1 MKDMGRSRD
10 TLWTPLR
17 NREYRRLWLGQ
28 TMSDFANWLD
38 LIALGAVIVY
48 TWGYGPM
55 AMAWL
60 SVCIG
65 APWVAIGPLMGVL
78 SRRLPGKRVL
88 VACDVLRSLVLLG
101 LIWAP
106 NLEVLLVL
114 VFLKMSISS
123 VFDPVRQSAVKRLVD
138 EDLLAQASGLSQMS
152 VNLTKIAAPAVGG
165 VLFGWLGGWAPFAI
179 GAGLYAVSALVLAGL
194 PNWGGDAAVAAGKSG
209 DSGMLRE
216 LRGSWDHIVNRP
228 LLKAALLYIA
238 AIFFLI
244 FLYDGLIV
252 VLAQEAG
259 MSESLYGMM
268 IGAVG
273 AGSVAGAA
281 ASGHWSGWRKRPL
294 AMMSAAGAVAGALV
308 ALLGAGAAGYLPTPL
323 WLWLPLCALLGFV
336 GALNATPFGYILQTE
351 TTDETIGPVSALSNA
366 LQAGSML
373 IAPVLGAIT
382 ASRLSAGVVFVT
394 AGILMTALALLFR
407 GASLPRSSAPAS
419 EQAPGP
425 EAA

>member
-1 MKDMGRSRD
+1 MGRSRD
-10 TLWTPLR
+10 ALWSPLR
-17 NREYRRLWLGQ
+17 NRGYRRLWLGQ

-38 LIALGAVIVY
+38 MIALGAVIVY

-65 APWVAIGPLMGVL
+65 VPWVAIGPLMSVL

-88 VACDVLRSLVLLG
+88 VVCDVLRSLVLMG

-138 EDLLAQASGLSQMS
+138 EEELAQASGLSQMS

-165 VLFGWLGGWAPFAI
+165 LLFGWLGGWAPFAI
-179 GAGLYAVSALVLAGL
+179 GAALYAVSALVLGRL
-194 PNWGGDAAVAAGKSG
+194 PSWGKDAAAAKKSG

-216 LRGSWDHIVNRP
+216 LRGSWDHIASRP

-281 ASGHWSGWRKRPL
+281 ASGCFRGWRKRPL
-294 AMMSAAGAVAGALV
+294 AMMSAAGAVAGLLV
-308 ALLGAGAAGYLPTPL
+308 ALLGAGAAGYVPTPM

-336 GALNATPFGYILQTE
+336 GSLNATPFGYILQRE
-351 TTDETIGPVSALSNA
+351 TTEETIGPVSALSNA

-373 IAPVLGAIT
+373 IAPVLGAIA
-382 ASRLSAGVVFVT
+382 ASRLSAGMVFVA
-394 AGILMTALALLFR
+394 AGILMAALALLFR
-407 GASLPRSSAPAS
+407 GASSAGVSAPAS
-419 EQAPGP
+419 SGQAPGP